1 MKSNFLF
8 ALRTFCMSDDK
19 SQRNRLSCWRLHS
32 AYFLAYKSVTQKRL
46 KYNVLLNLKLCVTLK
61 RDASH
66 KCDKIEISK
75 KNFNKRWQKICG
87 VSLSSMITF
96 CSIFQWTSIYL
107 AIKYVTQAMQCYHF
121 QIRNQLFLDGSTGF
135 CTWKVWCVI
144 TWELRQILWVRSLY
158 V

>member
-1 MKSNFLF
+1 
-8 ALRTFCMSDDK
+8 MSDDK

-32 AYFLAYKSVTQKRL
+32 AYFLAYKCVTQKRL
-46 KYNVLLNLKLCVTLK
+46 KYNVMLNLILCVTLK

-135 CTWKVWCVI
+135 CTKESLMCDHLGVETDLMGQI
-144 TWELRQILWVRSLY
+144 TIRIRLLRFQTTVDIY
-158 V
+158 